1 MYAYF
6 FDETHIYLVMEL
18 CYSGQLYNY
27 LKKWRRIPEDATRS
41 IVLQICKA
49 LDYMH
54 MHEIIHRDLKPE
66 NIIYQSVNIEVF
78 RDLSRYVTLAGQ

>member
-1 MYAYF
+1 LTVQLVREIKIQSFLNHPNIVKMYAF
-6 FDETHIYLVMEL
+6 FTDETHIYLVMEL

-27 LKKWRRIPEDATRS
+27 LKKWRRLPEEATRS

-54 MHEIIHRDLKPE
+54 MNEIIHRDLKP
-66 NIIYQSVNIEVF
+66 
-78 RDLSRYVTLAGQ
+78 